1 MQIIISPLSGA
12 GADNFLID
20 ASATDD
26 VKVLRAACAQR
37 LGIDIAERIKLVCEG
52 LELQDGATLSDFYVT
67 PLSTVLLVLKSDG
80 SSPSPTSDPLSSSE
94 APDFNVVLDAEM
106 PRAVVVTGIPDSD
119 AATTERCIL
128 DTFSSFGP
136 IARIIFQSE
145 SSTRQHAVIIYHS
158 EQGAA
163 SSLAADSTSFMGSP
177 EIHVVLASSLLPQ
190 PSSGS
195 GGTSASPSGGPRRP
209 TIASTVIAD
218 LLANGY
224 LFGVQGVAHMKRLDS
239 ERGLSQRVSVVA
251 ENIKGSVNVIDQRY
265 RVSTTVLTTYE
276 LAKQQALELDTRF
289 GITQRVQGVAQ
300 SVAATAQ
307 IVKGTVTHHAH
318 AAAAQAQTVAA
329 RAMENP
335 QVAAAAQGAKD
346 FFARASGVV
355 NNFVDQAIIDA
366 KNIETRIKS
375 ATSVPPSSASS
386 PAMPTGATEAKEET
400 EATASETK
408 TS

>member
-1 MQIIISPLSGA
+1 
-12 GADNFLID
+12 
-20 ASATDD
+20 
-26 VKVLRAACAQR
+26 
-37 LGIDIAERIKLVCEG
+37 
-52 LELQDGATLSDFYVT
+52 
-67 PLSTVLLVLKSDG
+67 
-80 SSPSPTSDPLSSSE
+80 
-94 APDFNVVLDAEM
+94 M

-158 EQGAA
+158 VQGAA
-163 SSLAADSTSFMGSP
+163 SSLAADSTSFMGS

-307 IVKGTVTHHAH
+307 IVKGTVSHHAH
-318 AAAAQAQTVAA
+318 AAATQAQSVAA

-386 PAMPTGATEAKEET
+386 PAMPTGPIGATEAKEET
-400 EATASETK
+400 EATTSETK

>member
-307 IVKGTVTHHAH
+307 IVKGHAH

-335 QVAAAAQGAKD
+335 EVAAAAQGAKD

-375 ATSVPPSSASS
+375 ATSVPPSSASL

>member
-307 IVKGTVTHHAH
+307 IVKGHAH

-375 ATSVPPSSASS
+375 ATSVPPSSASL

>member
-12 GADNFLID
+12 GAENFLID
-20 ASATDD
+20 ANPTDD
-26 VKVLRAACAQR
+26 AKVLRAACAQR
-37 LGIDIAERIKLVCEG
+37 LGIDVPERIKLVCEG

-80 SSPSPTSDPLSSSE
+80 SSPSPVTDPLSSSE

-128 DTFSSFGP
+128 ETFSSFGP

-163 SSLAADSTSFMGSP
+163 SSLAADSTSFMGSS

-195 GGTSASPSGGPRRP
+195 GPSASPSSGGPRRP

-307 IVKGTVTHHAH
+307 IVKGTVSHHAH
-318 AAAAQAQTVAA
+318 VAAAQAQTVAA

-355 NNFVDQAIIDA
+355 NNFVDQALIDA

-375 ATSVPPSSASS
+375 ATSVPPSSV
-386 PAMPTGATEAKEET
+386 PAMPTGPVGQSEATET
-400 EATASETK
+400 TSETK

>member
-12 GADNFLID
+12 GAENFLID
-20 ASATDD
+20 ASPTDD

-37 LGIDIAERIKLVCEG
+37 LGIDFPERIKLVCEG
-52 LELQDGATLSDFYVT
+52 LELQDGANLGDFYVT
-67 PLSTVLLVLKSDG
+67 PLSTVLLVLKADA
-80 SSPSPTSDPLSSSE
+80 SSPSPVSDPNNSE

-145 SSTRQHAVIIYHS
+145 SSSRQHAVIIYHS

-163 SSLAADSTSFMGSP
+163 ASLAADSTSFMGSP

-190 PSSGS
+190 PSTGS
-195 GGTSASPSGGPRRP
+195 STASTSTGGPRRP

-265 RVSTTVLTTYE
+265 RVSTTVMTTYE

-307 IVKGTVTHHAH
+307 LVGGKVSHHAH

-355 NNFVDQAIIDA
+355 GSFVDQALIDA

-375 ATSVPPSSASS
+375 VTSIPPTSSS
-386 PAMPTGATEAKEET
+386 PAMPTGPVDATET
-400 EATASETK
+400 TTTTTSSETK